1 MYNRK
6 GVGPRFE
13 LWETLAITAYS
24 CEDFPSRITR
34 SRLLLLRKEDIR
46 PNIWPEIA

>member
-6 GVGPRFE
+6 KVGLRMGHCGTPA
-13 LWETLAITAYS
+13 LTGYS

-34 SRLLLLRKEDIR
+34 SRLLLKKGKTTT
-46 PNIWPEIA
+46 NI